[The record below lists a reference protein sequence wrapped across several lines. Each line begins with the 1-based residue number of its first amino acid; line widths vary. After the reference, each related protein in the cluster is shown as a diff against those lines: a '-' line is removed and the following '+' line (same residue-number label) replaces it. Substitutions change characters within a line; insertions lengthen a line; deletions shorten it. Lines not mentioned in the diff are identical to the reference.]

1 MINKY
6 RRTVNKEEEQ
16 SNFWPTFT
24 DLLATVLMV
33 VIMFLIS
40 SESMVG
46 GVEQGIANSINESV
60 KQTLKENGIPVEIDE
75 NSGDVTFGENALF
88 DTDSYELKPEA
99 KAMLKIFIP
108 KYVETIYKDYGEYVS
123 KIVVEGHTDD
133 VGTYIYNL
141 DLSQKR
147 AFSVVNYIVSDEI
160 GEYKY
165 KDKITEDI
173 IAIGRSEAE
182 TIADDDGNIDRG
194 KSRRVE
200 IKYEVNIDDE
210 KVADASK

>member
-6 RRTVNKEEEQ
+6 RRTVNKEEEH

-46 GVEQGIANSINESV
+46 GVEQDIAKNVNNSV
-60 KQTLKENGIPVEIDE
+60 KKTLNENGVPIEVDKETGNI
-75 NSGDVTFGENALF
+75 TFGETTLF

-99 KAMLKIFIP
+99 KEILKGFIP
-108 KYVETIYKDYGEYVS
+108 QYVETIYKDYGEYIS
-123 KIVVEGHTDD
+123 KIIVEGHTDD

-147 AFSVVNYIVSDEI
+147 AFSVVNYIVGEEI
-160 GEYKY
+160 GDYKF
-165 KDKITEDI
+165 KDKLPKDI
-173 IAIGRSEAE
+173 VAIGRSKAE
-182 TIADDDGNIDRG
+182 NIENTDGSINRE

-200 IKYEVNIDDE
+200 IKYEVNV
-210 KVADASK
+210 K